1 MVPLTLFLIALGL
14 WMVDAAVG
22 TFLFDE
28 GTWWEVFITA
38 IPRRS
43 LIVRLTSGFLLM
55 VPGVVLA
62 WLHARRDRVNALL
75 YSDLDLVNAVME
87 SVSDVIFVKDRQ
99 GRILLVNDAGARV
112 FGLAKTALIGRRLEE
127 IAPAA
132 IAARVLADDR
142 EVLDRGRDISRE
154 ITLPVGDRS
163 RTYSIRKHPYT
174 TSGGEIAGV
183 VGVAHDITERSQAEA
198 ALRER
203 EQRLEQIITQMPYP
217 VEVCRPDGTASM
229 VNQAFLDMFE
239 IPSPESVVDAYN
251 VFEDPLVMEELNLAT
266 SIRRAYE
273 GETVFV
279 PEITIPYDQ
288 IDPSYGVQRQ
298 RPLVHEATMFPV
310 LTPAGEIWRVV
321 TIWKDITERKHAEED
336 REALLVQV
344 RRQARRLQQILDTV
358 PAGVF
363 LLDARHRVALANP
376 AAQRYL
382 DLVCGSWF
390 GDPLDRLG
398 DRSLDELLSPP
409 GSEPWHEIKADGRTF
424 VARAGPVPGDDGGE
438 SWVVVMNDVTREREM
453 QEASEQQ
460 ARLAAVGQLAAGVA
474 HDFNNVLAVIVLHS
488 QLALYAGDL
497 TDKLRERLE
506 IILSESRR
514 AAHLIEQILDFGR
527 RCMLE
532 RRPLDLVPFMQASVK
547 LLRHTLPESVVV
559 DLVHD
564 AGPLMVSADATRL
577 QQVMMNLAVN
587 ARDAMPEGG
596 RLTITLRSVQIGA
609 AIPLPVPGM
618 ATGRWVSIAVTDTGT
633 GIPEDVLPHIFEPFF
648 TTKKTK
654 GSGLGLAQVHGLVL
668 QHDGKIDVQTGH
680 DEGTTMTIYLPML
693 PGTTEPDPHPT
704 LDGTSAA
711 TVPEG
716 RGETIL
722 LVEDDATVRRGVAEI
737 LATFNYRVVQAAH
750 GRAAL
755 DLLEGETPP
764 DVDLVLSD
772 LIMPVMGGEDLLR
785 ALRAR
790 SADLPVLMLSGHAL
804 DKRRAPL
811 EALGLTG
818 WISKPP
824 DPDELLRLIAEALAA
839 RT

>member
-1 MVPLTLFLIALGL
+1 
-14 WMVDAAVG
+14 
-22 TFLFDE
+22 
-28 GTWWEVFITA
+28 
-38 IPRRS
+38 
-43 LIVRLTSGFLLM
+43 
-55 VPGVVLA
+55 
-62 WLHARRDRVNALL
+62 
-75 YSDLDLVNAVME
+75 
-87 SVSDVIFVKDRQ
+87 
-99 GRILLVNDAGARV
+99 
-112 FGLAKTALIGRRLEE
+112 
-127 IAPAA
+127 
-132 IAARVLADDR
+132 
-142 EVLDRGRDISRE
+142 
-154 ITLPVGDRS
+154 
-163 RTYSIRKHPYT
+163 
-174 TSGGEIAGV
+174 
-183 VGVAHDITERSQAEA
+183 
-198 ALRER
+198 
-203 EQRLEQIITQMPYP
+203 
-217 VEVCRPDGTASM
+217 
-229 VNQAFLDMFE
+229 
-239 IPSPESVVDAYN
+239 
-251 VFEDPLVMEELNLAT
+251 
-266 SIRRAYE
+266 
-273 GETVFV
+273 
-279 PEITIPYDQ
+279 
-288 IDPSYGVQRQ
+288 
-298 RPLVHEATMFPV
+298 
-310 LTPAGEIWRVV
+310 
-321 TIWKDITERKHAEED
+321 
-336 REALLVQV
+336 
-344 RRQARRLQQILDTV
+344 
-358 PAGVF
+358 
-363 LLDARHRVALANP
+363 
-376 AAQRYL
+376 
-382 DLVCGSWF
+382 
-390 GDPLDRLG
+390 
-398 DRSLDELLSPP
+398 
-409 GSEPWHEIKADGRTF
+409 
-424 VARAGPVPGDDGGE
+424 
-438 SWVVVMNDVTREREM
+438 
-453 QEASEQQ
+453 
-460 ARLAAVGQLAAGVA
+460 
-474 HDFNNVLAVIVLHS
+474 
-488 QLALYAGDL
+488 
-497 TDKLRERLE
+497 
-506 IILSESRR
+506 
-514 AAHLIEQILDFGR
+514 
-527 RCMLE
+527 
-532 RRPLDLVPFMQASVK
+532 
-547 LLRHTLPESVVV
+547 
-559 DLVHD
+559 
-564 AGPLMVSADATRL
+564 
-577 QQVMMNLAVN
+577 
-587 ARDAMPEGG
+587 MPEGG